1 MKKYFIIILLLS
13 ISLVGCSKERNHIK
27 FWHFWSEPSQA
38 KVVRNLIKEFE
49 RRYNCQVDVSEL
61 SWNDG
66 KTKLI
71 IAFNSRTAPDVLE
84 LGSDW
89 IAQFSS
95 AQVLEPIDTTF
106 FKKMNYYDYS
116 LEPAKFN
123 GKLYALPWIL
133 GTRVLFCNLD
143 LMRSCGIESP
153 PINITELVNYAQ
165 IINDSGLGYGFG
177 CNGSDPHRLYK
188 KILPLIWSLNGKV
201 QDTNNNIT
209 IYSNETVR
217 AFEIYYRLSRLGII
231 ETQKQI
237 DLLFVQ
243 GKIGFCFSGQ
253 WLLELLRK
261 APHKFNFATCLV
273 PGIDSRTGISFAGGE
288 YLAINKESKNKEL
301 SKKLIDFLLS
311 EEAILTLIK
320 EIPEAGFPADT
331 VYLQKYQNNLD
342 QFEKV
347 FAEQL
352 KHSKMTPVHPRWIEI
367 EAIIEKALVEVLY
380 DKKGIYQALKDA
392 QKEIELYNKNIIF

>member
-1 MKKYFIIILLLS
+1 MKKYCFIVSILLLS
-13 ISLVGCSKERNHIK
+13 LLGCSKEQKRIK

-49 RRYNCQVDVSEL
+49 QRHNCQVDVSEL

-95 AQVLEPIDTTF
+95 AEVLEPIDTLF
-106 FKKMNYYDYS
+106 LKKMNFYNYT

-123 GKLYALPWIL
+123 GILYALPWIL
-133 GTRVLFCNLD
+133 GTRILFCNLD
-143 LMRSCGIESP
+143 LMRECGIDSP
-153 PINITELVNYAQ
+153 PKNISELINYAQ
-165 IINDSGLGYGFG
+165 KINDSGLGYGFG

-188 KILPLIWSLNGKV
+188 KILPLIWSLNGKI
-201 QDTNNNIT
+201 QDTNGNIT

-253 WLLELLRK
+253 WLLELLLK

-273 PGIDSRTGISFAGGE
+273 SGIDSSVGVSFAGGE
-288 YLAINKESKNKEL
+288 YLAINKESKNKDL
-301 SKKLIDFLLS
+301 AKKLINFLLS
-311 EEAILTLIK
+311 EDAIIK
-320 EIPEAGFPADT
+320 LVQEIPEAGFPADT

-342 QFEKV
+342 QFKKV

-352 KHSKMTPVHPRWIEI
+352 KYSRMTPVHPRWIEI

-380 DKKGIYQALKDA
+380 DKKAIYQALKDA
-392 QKEIELYNKNIIF
+392 QKEIEVYNRNITF